1 MDNITKIVNDF
12 KTIGANLVNT
22 IGPTVSMVAG
32 GIASFTESLSKSPG
46 LIQIITGLL
55 AGLAARSFVA
65 AIGSIFTTFAK
76 IPFGLGI
83 PLAIG
88 AIAMMRTEASGA
100 RNIASAQEGGI
111 TTQEGLVNV
120 HPQEAIV
127 PIEKLGGMIA
137 DAMKP
142 VVEENRRMRQ
152 QNDTLIAETRRQA
165 GRFAE
170 AMESI
175 A

>member
-1 MDNITKIVNDF
+1 
-12 KTIGANLVNT
+12 
-22 IGPTVSMVAG
+22 
-32 GIASFTESLSKSPG
+32 
-46 LIQIITGLL
+46 
-55 AGLAARSFVA
+55 
-65 AIGSIFTTFAK
+65 
-76 IPFGLGI
+76 
-83 PLAIG
+83 
-88 AIAMMRTEASGA
+88 
-100 RNIASAQEGGI
+100 
-111 TTQEGLVNV
+111 
-120 HPQEAIV
+120 
-127 PIEKLGGMIA
+127 MIA